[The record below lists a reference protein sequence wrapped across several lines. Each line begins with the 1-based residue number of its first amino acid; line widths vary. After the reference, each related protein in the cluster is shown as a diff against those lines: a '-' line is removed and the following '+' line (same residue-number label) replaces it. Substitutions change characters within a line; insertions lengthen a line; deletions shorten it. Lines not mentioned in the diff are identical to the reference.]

1 MMKRLKNTLSEI
13 IGARAVANV
22 WSGRKI
28 RWYANPISWIWGLLL
43 LLSLFALIVCEFVY
57 RLFYY
62 VAIPLLIVSMFVTIH
77 RMNDKLDALDAAV
90 NTKTETAII
99 LEWVRDKI
107 EEIETE

>member
-22 WSGRKI
+22 WSGRTI
-28 RWYANPISWIWGLLL
+28 RWYANPIIWIWGLLL
-43 LLSLFALIVCEFVY
+43 TLILFALTLCDLVC
-57 RLFYY
+57 RLLYY
-62 VAIPLLIVSMFVTIH
+62 VAIPLLIVSMFVTMH